1 MFWVGEALRRVRAAL
16 GVAGTGVP
24 RWGTE
29 KQVTAVLAILHLF
42 LSVMSPLSHASSCS
56 HLACS

>member
-1 MFWVGEALRRVRAAL
+1 MRAAL

-24 RWGTE
+24 RQGTE

-42 LSVMSPLSHASSCS
+42 LSVMSPLSQASSCS